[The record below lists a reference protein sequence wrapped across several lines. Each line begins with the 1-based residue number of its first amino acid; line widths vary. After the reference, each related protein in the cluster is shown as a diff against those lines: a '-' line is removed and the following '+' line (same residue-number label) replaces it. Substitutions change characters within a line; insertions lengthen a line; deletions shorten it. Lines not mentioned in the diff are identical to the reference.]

1 MSLAG
6 IVAALGGELH
16 AGGSIAH
23 VPAPGHSRADRS
35 VSLLLD
41 GDRVVVHGF
50 GASDWREVRDYLRG
64 LGLIDFEGRLT
75 GRRLGPTTGGPA
87 GRPAAPVRTAAAV
100 ALWEAARPL
109 REGDLCHR
117 HFQRRRIAGAVLS
130 PALRRHPAAPVS
142 VFLREGPT
150 RPALLAA
157 VHAPNGD
164 LGAVEITYL
173 EPDGRMAERLRLPR
187 KTVGVI
193 APGSAVRLDR
203 PAPALLVAEGVMT
216 TLSAMARFGLPGWA
230 LLSAHN
236 LSNWTPPAGVARIII
251 AADRGPAGEG
261 AAARLSRRLRTA
273 GLECLV
279 RLPPA
284 SFGDWNDAAP

>member
-1 MSLAG
+1 MSLAA

-16 AGGSIAH
+16 AGGGAAH

-50 GASDWREVRDYLRG
+50 GSSDWREVRDHLRG

-75 GRRLGPTTGGPA
+75 GRRPGATTGAPA
-87 GRPAAPVRTAAAV
+87 GRPVPRVRTAAAV

-109 REGDLCHR
+109 QAGDLCQR
-117 HFQRRRIAGAVLS
+117 HFQRRRIAGAVFS
-130 PALRRHPAAPVS
+130 PALRHHPAAPVS
-142 VFLREGPT
+142 VFLGKGRT

-164 LGAVEITYL
+164 LGAVEIAYL
-173 EPDGRMAERLRLPR
+173 EPDGRTAERLRLPR
-187 KTVGVI
+187 KTVGVVP
-193 APGSAVRLDR
+193 PGSAVRLDR

-236 LSNWTPPAGVARIII
+236 LSAWTPPAGVVRIII
-251 AADRGPAGEG
+251 AADRGPAGED

-273 GLECLV
+273 GLECHV
-279 RLPPA
+279 RLPPPG
-284 SFGDWNDAAP
+284 FGDWNDAAC